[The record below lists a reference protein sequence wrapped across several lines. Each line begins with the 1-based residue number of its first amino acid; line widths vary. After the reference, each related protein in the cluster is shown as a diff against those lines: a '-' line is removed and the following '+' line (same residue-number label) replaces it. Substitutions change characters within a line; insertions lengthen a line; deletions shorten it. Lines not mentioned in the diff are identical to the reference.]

1 MSDSIMFASLSSNFS
16 KIFDRLRSSGA
27 LTKEQIESAMRDVRI
42 ALLEADVALPVVKEF
57 IEAVKDKATGTE
69 IVKSVTPAQ
78 MVIKVIHDELVALL
92 GGDPEERA
100 LNLRAEPPVAIM
112 IVGLQG
118 SGKTT
123 SSGKLALYLK
133 NQKKKVLLVSLD
145 TYRPAAQE
153 QLRVIAK
160 SADIDS
166 LGIVDGQKP
175 LEIAKRAMLEA
186 RTGGYDVVIYDTAG
200 RLHIDYEMI
209 GELKAVKDLV
219 SPVETILVADS
230 LTGQDAVNMAS
241 EFDKAVNISGFIL
254 TRIDGDGRGGAA
266 LSIKAITKK
275 PIKFLG
281 IGEKITALE
290 PLHPE
295 RLASRILGMGDVVS
309 LVEKAASIMDQEDA
323 AKNAAKLKKG
333 NFDMNDYLSQIE
345 NIGKMG
351 GMGDIISM
359 LPGISKM
366 ADKIDMSRGEKMV
379 KGQKAIILSMT
390 KPERRDPGILN
401 ASRRKRIAAGSGTS
415 VQDVNKLVKQFTQI
429 KDMVKKASRMDFK
442 SLMRSG
448 IGKIFS

>member
-1 MSDSIMFASLSSNFS
+1 MFSSLSSNFS

-27 LTKEQIESAMRDVRI
+27 LTKDQIEAALRDVRI

-57 IEAVKDKATGTE
+57 TEAIKEKATGVE
-69 IVKSVTPAQ
+69 IVRSVTPAQ
-78 MVIKVIHDELVALL
+78 MVIKVIHDELVSLL
-92 GGDPEERA
+92 GGDEQDRS
-100 LNLRAEPPVAIM
+100 LNLRAEPPVSIM

-160 SADIDS
+160 NSDIDS
-166 LGIVDGQKP
+166 LPIIEDQKP
-175 LEIAKRAMLEA
+175 LEIVKRAIIDA
-186 RTGGYDVVIYDTAG
+186 KTGGYDVVIYDTAG

-209 GELKAVKDLV
+209 EELKVVKSLV
-219 SPVETILVADS
+219 KPAETILVADS

-241 EFDKAVNISGFIL
+241 EFDKSVDITGFIL

-266 LSIKAITKK
+266 LSIKAVTKK

-281 IGEKITALE
+281 VGEKVTALE

-309 LVEKAASIMDQEDA
+309 LVEKAASIMDEENA
-323 AKNAAKLKKG
+323 AKNAAKLRKG
-333 NFDMNDYLSQIE
+333 NFNMNDYLSQIE

-351 GMGDIISM
+351 GMSDIISM
-359 LPGISKM
+359 LPGIGKM
-366 ADKIDMSRGEKMV
+366 ADKIDMSRGEKIV
-379 KGQKAIILSMT
+379 SGQKAIILSMT
-390 KPERRDPGILN
+390 KAERRDPMILN

-415 VQDVNKLVKQFTQI
+415 VQDVNKLLKQFSQI
-429 KDMVKKASRMDFK
+429 RDMVKKASRMDFK

-448 IGKIFS
+448 IGKLFS